1 MSGALFVST
10 RSTRRSS
17 HELRVTIFASSR
29 SPGGSLPMLYAA
41 TAPDVHGGDYI
52 GPDAFAELW
61 AIR

>member
-41 TAPDVHGGDYI
+41 TAPDVHGGTTSARTHSLSC
-52 GPDAFAELW
+52 G